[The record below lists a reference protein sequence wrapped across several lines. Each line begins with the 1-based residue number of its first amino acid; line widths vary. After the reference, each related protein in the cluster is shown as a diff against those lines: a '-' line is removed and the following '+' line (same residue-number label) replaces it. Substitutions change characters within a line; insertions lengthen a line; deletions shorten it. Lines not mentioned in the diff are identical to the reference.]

1 MKSPVL
7 EWIRKHKDKIYT
19 KGSLEDSNEESW
31 FLMFVAMNKIVEDT
45 IFRSEESEPSVLE
58 NIKII
63 GEKPNSRQFRISI
76 VSRHDKEPSDCF
88 VLAIKDLSLVKED
101 WESLYNRLRLSPL
114 ESLIMDSVE
123 DRMRR
128 RFVSF
133 MKRKGLEH

>member
-101 WESLYNRLRLSPL
+101 WESLYDRLRLSPL

>member
-101 WESLYNRLRLSPL
+101 WESLYDRLRLSPL

-133 MKRKGLEH
+133 MKRKGLEN

>member
-133 MKRKGLEH
+133 MKRKGLEN

>member
-7 EWIRKHKDKIYT
+7 DWIRKHKDKIYT